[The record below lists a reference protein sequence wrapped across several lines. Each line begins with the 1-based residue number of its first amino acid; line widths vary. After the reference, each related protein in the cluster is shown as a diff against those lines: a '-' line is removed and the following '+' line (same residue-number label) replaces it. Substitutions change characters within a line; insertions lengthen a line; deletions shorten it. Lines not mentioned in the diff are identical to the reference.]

1 MLILKIIMFIY
12 ETIQTIFL
20 LGIGIFVFF
29 ILAFIFIN
37 TGTLIKD
44 ANKKLH
50 YIIYLTM
57 FLTLILSLVLL
68 GLQYYVPIIALF
80 SGWWIYKLF
89 H

>member
-1 MLILKIIMFIY
+1 MLIKNNHVYLRNDTDYFTRNRNIC
-12 ETIQTIFL
+12 
-20 LGIGIFVFF
+20 FF

-80 SGWWIYKLF
+80 SGWWVYKLF